1 MLFLIFSG
9 IIALV
14 FGILFLCAPRTL
26 RALSEKTNRAI
37 LLLDEKFFRLRI
49 GIGVSLVL
57 SSVLVLFVAYYLFK
71 KYGVTIAV

>member
-37 LLLDEKFFRLRI
+37 LALDERFLRLRI
-49 GIGVSLVL
+49 GIGVTLL
-57 SSVLVLFVAYYLFK
+57 ISSILVLFVAYYLFK
-71 KYGVTIAV
+71 KYGVTVTI